1 MSFSPDED
9 IPSLAGK
16 VILVT
21 GGNSGLGKETILQL
35 AKHEPRQIIM
45 AARSQSRAKD
55 AIKEIEIAVPG
66 SRIAFLALD
75 LSSFASIKKAAASVL
90 QEYDRLDVLLNNA
103 GLFGVPPGLTEDGYE
118 MQFGSNHMGPA
129 LFTRL
134 LLPLLEKTSEL
145 PDSDVRVIQ
154 LSSEGYKFAP
164 KGGILFPRLRTEM
177 AEISGNARYAQ
188 SKLANLYFIKS
199 MANRYP
205 KIICVALHPGVVNT
219 GIVKNHL
226 KRVPYLAWMFNIG
239 IRLFFTDVQTGALGQ
254 LWAATGRAD
263 ELESGAY
270 YTPLKKRICGVD
282 LVNDDALAEK
292 LWEWTEKQFVSCGL
306 FIGPLD

>member
-45 AARSQSRAKD
+45 AARSQSRAED

-205 KIICVALHPGVVNT
+205 KII
-219 GIVKNHL
+219 
-226 KRVPYLAWMFNIG
+226 W

-306 FIGPLD
+306 FIGPLV

>member
-21 GGNSGLGKETILQL
+21 GGNSGLGKESILQL
-35 AKHEPRQIIM
+35 AKHNPRQIIM
-45 AARSQSRAKD
+45 AARSEARAE
-55 AIKEIEIAVPG
+55 AAMKEIEVAVPEA
-66 SRIAFLALD
+66 RITFLALD

-90 QEYDRLDVLLNNA
+90 EEYDRVDVLLNNA

-118 MQFGSNHMGPA
+118 IQFGSNHMGPA

-145 PDSDVRVIQ
+145 QDSDVRVVQ

-164 KGGILFPRLRTEM
+164 KGGILFPRLRTEL
-177 AEISGNARYAQ
+177 ADISGNARYAQ
-188 SKLANLYFIKS
+188 SKLANLYFVKS
-199 MANRYP
+199 MATRYP

-226 KRVPYLAWMFNIG
+226 NRVPYLAWMFNIG

-263 ELESGAY
+263 ELKSGAY
-270 YTPLKKRICGVD
+270 YTPLKKRVQGISLVD
-282 LVNDDALAEK
+282 DDVLAEQ
-292 LWEWTEKQFVSCGL
+292 LWEWTEEQFMSRGL
-306 FIGPLD
+306 